1 MSAEI
6 TFKPDHKSI
15 QASPG
20 MTLLEAARRAK
31 VHIRTRCDGKA
42 ACLMCKVQLS
52 PEAMH
57 GLQPM
62 NTNERLKLGSL
73 AEEGYRLACQAKVTG
88 KSAVTVTVPEDPLKS
103 AIRRQLERQQHEE
116 EDWP

>member
-6 TFKPDHKSI
+6 TFLPDGKSV
-15 QASPG
+15 QAKVG
-20 MTLLEAARRAK
+20 MTLLEASRRSK
-31 VHIRTRCDGKA
+31 VHIRTRCGGKA
-42 ACLMCKVQLS
+42 ACLMCKVQVA
-52 PEAMH
+52 PEAAE

-73 AEEGYRLACQAKVTG
+73 AEEGFRLACQAKVTG
-88 KSAVTVTVPEDPLKS
+88 KSPVTATVPEDPLKS
-103 AIRRQLERQQHEE
+103 AIRRQLERQQE